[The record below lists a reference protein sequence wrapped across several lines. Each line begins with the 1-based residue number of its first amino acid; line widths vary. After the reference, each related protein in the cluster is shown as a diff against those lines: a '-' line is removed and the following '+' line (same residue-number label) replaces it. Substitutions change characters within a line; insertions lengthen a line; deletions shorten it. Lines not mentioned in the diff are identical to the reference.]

1 MDLSLY
7 SGDSRNL
14 IISVTDENNAPIN
27 LENAT
32 IKWILSSQNN
42 IELTKSN
49 GKGVT
54 ISNASQ
60 GQFIIALA
68 ATDTQ
73 NLSGNYVHAARVT
86 TSNGESS
93 IVLQGAV
100 TITKALL

>member
-14 IISVTDENNAPIN
+14 IISVTDENNTPVN
-27 LENAT
+27 LDNAT
-32 IKWILSSQNN
+32 IKWILSSQDN
-42 IELTKSN
+42 IVLTKSN
-49 GKGVT
+49 GKGIT

-68 ATDTQ
+68 VSDTQ
-73 NLSGNYVHAARVT
+73 DLNGNYVHAARVT
-86 TSNGESS
+86 TSNAESS
-93 IVLQGAV
+93 IVLTGAV